1 MENLATEPIRKQLS
15 LLAASKGYD
24 RIIVLTDEQS
34 ATNVGN
40 PLIGT
45 KGYMLNVAAYQNGVG
60 GTGWVRVDGWSEA
73 VVDYI
78 REVER
83 QEH

>member
-1 MENLATEPIRKQLS
+1 M
-15 LLAASKGYD
+15 LAASKGYD
-24 RIIVLTDEQS
+24 RIMVLTDEQS
-34 ATNVGN
+34 ATSVGN

-45 KGYMLNVAAYQNGVG
+45 KGYMLNVAAYQNGIG
-60 GTGWVRVDGWSEA
+60 GGGWNRIDGWSEA

-83 QEH
+83 QAGE